1 MKTPAILLY
10 YLILFSRVFSVN
22 FGGTSA
28 KYQTDIST
36 LAEGDRRRGNKNGIY
51 FV

>member
-22 FGGTSA
+22 LPLIT
-28 KYQTDIST
+28 IWP
-36 LAEGDRRRGNKNGIY
+36 Y
-51 FV
+51 FI